1 MREQSSG
8 WKDTGPPHGQ
18 SDTIR
23 VKRARKYYSLPFSS
37 INRGLKNSAEWGDE
51 GGRQLARTFKWKS
64 SSARKPSLRFLLAP
78 EKQICFSSLKFGAVK
93 LQMWASC
100 KGMHFASSPCLPP
113 PFTYVLLQEDHTDPG
128 FHTRKIINS
137 FIQPISSYTE
147 RICAQSCAAV
157 GLEMGPTADSSV
169 TTNRWPGL

>member
-1 MREQSSG
+1 MKILIGEEAITEVCPCSG
-8 WKDTGPPHGQ
+8 GTDLFFFAEIWNTEVADVSFLQRNVFCK
-18 SDTIR
+18 
-23 VKRARKYYSLPFSS
+23 LP
-37 INRGLKNSAEWGDE
+37 
-51 GGRQLARTFKWKS
+51 
-64 SSARKPSLRFLLAP
+64 
-78 EKQICFSSLKFGAVK
+78 
-93 LQMWASC
+93 
-100 KGMHFASSPCLPP
+100 LPAT